1 MPARQ
6 HPESSNDKCE
16 PDICNK
22 ESCDPVRIFCPPRHS
37 LHMSHRSKQCWAFNG
52 HCVRPLIEG
61 CWLRDGCTAI
71 MAVGQ
76 PTTDICSFFSR
87 AYILVNGEVVYFGDT
102 GTQAMRLL
110 ASAGMPCPP
119 LYSPVEQ
126 YIRLV
131 DSTFEAMLLSRL
143 STCCLACVL

>member
-1 MPARQ
+1 MP
-6 HPESSNDKCE
+6 C
-16 PDICNK
+16 
-22 ESCDPVRIFCPPRHS
+22 F
-37 LHMSHRSKQCWAFNG
+37 
-52 HCVRPLIEG
+52 
-61 CWLRDGCTAI
+61 RDGCTAI
-71 MAVGQ
+71 VAVGQ

-102 GTQAMRLL
+102 GGQAMGLL

-131 DSTFEAMLLSRL
+131 DNTFEVPTVSYMQALTTALDSEAKNPYEMQPGLR
-143 STCCLACVL
+143 CVGHVIPQVDVTLRVEF